1 VIWVPRIPLATD
13 PLAVR
18 VVLAG
23 HLLGLRQHALDLA
36 LQRHHDDAAG
46 VGARVA
52 LDDAGDDLAFLG
64 GELAEG
70 ALVLGVAQALHDDL
84 PGRGGGDAPEAL
96 RRVVPLVGDLA
107 VRGHLLGHH
116 AHQTGL
122 AVDVDAGV
130 RLVAVGVA
138 VGGEQGGLDRLQHGV
153 EGDLLVALDGAQ
165 RSDVDVHAGS
175 SAVVSASSATSVSG
189 AGLNSTSTAARS
201 TSA

>member
-1 VIWVPRIPLATD
+1 VD

-18 VVLAG
+18 VALAG

-36 LQRHHDDAAG
+36 LQRDHDDAAG

-64 GELAEG
+64 GELAER

-84 PGRGGGDAPEAL
+84 PGGGGGDAPEAF
-96 RRVVPLVGDLA
+96 RRVVPLVGDRA
-107 VRGHLLGHH
+107 VRGDLLGHH
-116 AHQTGL
+116 AHETGL
-122 AVDVDAGV
+122 AVDVDARV

-153 EGDLLVALDGAQ
+153 ERDLLVALDGAQ
-165 RSDVDVHAGS
+165 RSDVDVHA
-175 SAVVSASSATSVSG
+175 
-189 AGLNSTSTAARS
+189 
-201 TSA
+201 